1 MRRFLTLFGKEAK
14 ALFTSPIAYVVIA
27 TFLLIMGYTF
37 TARLFITQRASL
49 IPDFFQASVLLLLI
63 VPVITMRLFAE
74 ERRSGTFELLL
85 TSPVREIEV
94 VLAKYLAS
102 LSMVVIMIAL
112 TLPYAVVLTMYG
124 EPDMGPIYTG
134 YLGLLLLGSALVAL
148 GLLISALTTYQIVA
162 ATVALGLFL
171 LMWMLDTLGA
181 FLPAP
186 FDHLI
191 LHFSLL
197 AHFTPFA
204 SGAIYLTDLGF
215 FLTVILFG
223 VLLSVRALVRR

>member
-1 MRRFLTLFGKEAK
+1 MRRFVTLFGKEAK
-14 ALFTSPIAYVVIA
+14 ALFTSPIAYVVVA
-27 TFLLIMGYTF
+27 TFLLIMGYAF
-37 TARLFITQRASL
+37 TARLFISQRASL
-49 IPDFFQASVLLLLI
+49 IPDFFQAAVLLLLI

-102 LSMVVIMIAL
+102 LSVVVIMIAL
-112 TLPYAVVLTMYG
+112 TLPYAVVLTTYG

-148 GLLISALTTYQIVA
+148 GLLISALTANQIVA
-162 ATVALGLFL
+162 ATLALGLFL

-186 FDHLI
+186 FDYLI
-191 LHFSLL
+191 LHLSLL

-204 SGAIYLTDLGF
+204 SGAVYLADIGF
-215 FLTVILFG
+215 FLTVVLFG
-223 VLLSVRALVRR
+223 LALSMRALVRR